1 MIKAPKDQEGPYG
14 IPAALVGVYPPP
26 GRIWCNKMLKRCS
39 HLPDC
44 RVGEYPPPETPGAKV
59 ALVAYQ
65 DRSPKGE
72 AGYHV
77 RFLNL
82 SP

>member
-26 GRIWCNKMLKRCS
+26 GRIWCIKCPRGVDTCQTVESGNT
-39 HLPDC
+39 
-44 RVGEYPPPETPGAKV
+44 PPLETPGAEV
-59 ALVAYQ
+59 ALAAYQ
-65 DRSPKGE
+65 DRSPKRE

-77 RFLNL
+77 RFLNP